1 MLTPMTTP
9 ALPPA
14 VLVHGL
20 DDALAAVS
28 AAAETGRAVALLSAP
43 AASAHA
49 GALWLLELRSRAL
62 DAHPSADAIAIL
74 DCDDRAGD
82 AQGAIAAGVTRLV
95 FSGRADAAARL
106 ADIAAACG
114 AVLLT
119 ARPAALDLRGRRDAA
134 AACRAWLLGR
144 TG

>member
-1 MLTPMTTP
+1 MTAT

-20 DDALAAVS
+20 DDALAAVA

-49 GALWLLELRSRAL
+49 GALWLLELRRQAL
-62 DAHPSADAIAIL
+62 DAHPSAGAIAVL

-82 AQGAIAAGVTRLV
+82 AQGAIAAGVTHLV
-95 FSGRADAAARL
+95 FSGRADVAARL
-106 ADIAAACG
+106 ADIAAARG
-114 AVLLT
+114 AELLT

-134 AACRAWLLGR
+134 GACRSWLLAG

>member
-1 MLTPMTTP
+1 MTTP

-20 DDALAAVS
+20 DDALAAVA

-49 GALWLLELRSRAL
+49 GALWLLALRRRVL
-62 DAHPSADAIAIL
+62 DGHPTAEAIAIL

-82 AQGAIAAGVTRLV
+82 VQGAVAAGITHLV
-95 FSGRADAAARL
+95 FTGRPDVAARL
-106 ADIAAACG
+106 ADIAESRG

-119 ARPAALDLRGRRDAA
+119 ARPAALDPRGRRDAA
-134 AACRAWLLGR
+134 AACRAWLLGG